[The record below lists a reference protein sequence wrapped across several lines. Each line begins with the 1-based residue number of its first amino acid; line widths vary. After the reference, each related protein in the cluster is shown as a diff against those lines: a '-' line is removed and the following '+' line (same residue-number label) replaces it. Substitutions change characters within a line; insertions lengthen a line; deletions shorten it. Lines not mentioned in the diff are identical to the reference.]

1 MLHYLPLGFEQ
12 IEGLRGKE
20 ALVQAVVKNIARK
33 EDKPPETR
41 SDDEL
46 RVLLRS
52 KGEQTMQ
59 VSLLSV
65 ALLYGFEAKAAHRTV
80 SNMNERRNTNGI
92 SNRNLARNRTENRTE
107 TDPKTK
113 PTS

>member
-1 MLHYLPLGFEQ
+1 M
-12 IEGLRGKE
+12 RGKE

-46 RVLLRS
+46 RALLRS

-59 VSLLSV
+59 VSLRLAELSN
-65 ALLYGFEAKAAHRTV
+65 GFPRRRLRIEPIRKCMNSAKRT
-80 SNMNERRNTNGI
+80 EK
-92 SNRNLARNRTENRTE
+92 RTENRIDSGTE
-107 TDPKTK
+107 N
-113 PTS
+113 

>member
-1 MLHYLPLGFEQ
+1 M
-12 IEGLRGKE
+12 KS
-20 ALVQAVVKNIARK
+20 IARK

-59 VSLLSV
+59 ASLLFVVLS
-65 ALLYGFEAKAAHRTV
+65 YGLFSWRKLVFNRVEHERKAK
-80 SNMNERRNTNGI
+80 NQRN
-92 SNRNLARNRTENRTE
+92 SE
-107 TDPKTK
+107 PKTFSY
-113 PTS
+113 PIQ